1 MMKKLLT
8 ISAIAACTVF
18 AKAAEPTDVTAQ
30 YLQNYSAPFATTGE
44 QLISGNDR
52 WQKLASPWITEG
64 DQTNQETGVITAWHV
79 DFQKMPNYPSADNSR
94 IGVMTLTP
102 GWDGFSGTFE
112 NMKAY
117 QTIKLAPGTYEFTAK
132 RAQDWSGAKN
142 AYLVVAAGTTIPNI
156 ADLSTALG
164 SARFE
169 TAITPEWLISVNFKL
184 EVETTISVGVI
195 ASYTGA
201 QQCVSIAQFGLNFFE
216 GANFRTLNALLAK
229 AKAFTSTQYPIG
241 TIMGTYPQ
249 EKWDALQAKIAT
261 IETFIA
267 ENPNAT
273 QEQVDAKV
281 AELQAVIDDLNAS
294 LILPFKL
301 SDTNSTTWYQIRDQR
316 STKNYWQ
323 IGEYATE
330 DGLKYYTTAL
340 ILTQQSDNTLDDQLF
355 KIVKAPAPSKGYI
368 IYCKLIEDLPLAASR
383 KENIVLITDTLPA
396 TAWQFGATTSAAN
409 FTISLEGD
417 KTAQLNSYASYT
429 PPFVGFYYP
438 GDGVND
444 YGNNW
449 EFVELIEVGQTDFT
463 ALKTL
468 VAEAIRM
475 TSETY
480 PTGTGENQFPQDK
493 WDAFV
498 AARTLALTL
507 VEKESATPQPTQEE
521 VDNMIITLQ
530 AAIDEL
536 KAAQNPGFFASTEAT
551 THWYTLSDRRTN
563 KSFWKIGALTSS
575 TDTIDNTLI
584 MVKGQ
589 PAIIT
594 DSLLF
599 KVVKAEEPFMGYYI
613 YNKTNE
619 AKAITGD
626 VASNF
631 IGINDTLP
639 IATWLF
645 DKSTVA
651 SHYLISIEGT
661 GDQVN
666 SYAGYAPP
674 YIAFYNGGAGDPGN
688 NWKFTPA
695 TPATS
700 VKDVKA
706 QEFRV
711 FVVNRM
717 VISDDTDLQLTV
729 YNINGQ
735 KMDAKHQL
743 AQGIYIV
750 RAEGKSSA
758 VKVIVR

>member
-8 ISAIAACTVF
+8 FIAIACSMLI

-44 QLISGNDR
+44 QLISGNER

-79 DFQKMPNYPSADNSR
+79 DFQKKPNYPAVDNNR
-94 IGVMTLTP
+94 TGVMTLTP

-117 QTIKLAPGTYEFTAK
+117 QTITLAAGTYELTAQ
-132 RAQDWSGAKN
+132 RAQDWTGAKN
-142 AYLVVAAGTTIPNI
+142 AYLVVAAGATIPNV

-164 SARFE
+164 STKFE
-169 TAITPEWLISVNFKL
+169 TAIAPDWLVSVNFKL
-184 EVETTISVGVI
+184 EAETTISIGVL
-195 ASYTGA
+195 ASYSGV

-216 GANFRTLNALLAK
+216 GANFRTLNTLLTK
-229 AKAFTSTQYPIG
+229 AKAYTNVQYPIG

-249 EKWDALQAKIAT
+249 EKWDALQTTIAAV
-261 IETFIA
+261 ETFVA
-267 ENPNAT
+267 ENQNAT

-281 AELQAVIDDLNAS
+281 AELQAAIDELNAS

-301 SDTNSTTWYQIRDQR
+301 SDENSTTWYQIRDQR
-316 STKNYWQ
+316 GTKNYWQ
-323 IGEYATE
+323 IGEYANTE
-330 DGLKYYTTAL
+330 GTLYYTTAL
-340 ILTQQSDNTLDDQLF
+340 ILTQESDNTLDEQLF
-355 KIVKAPAPSKGYI
+355 KIVKASAPSKGYLI
-368 IYCKLIEDLPLAASR
+368 HCKLIEEMPLAASR
-383 KENIVLITDTLPA
+383 KSNIVLITDTIAP
-396 TAWQFGATTSAAN
+396 TAWQFGATISAAN
-409 FTISLEGD
+409 FTVSIEGD

-438 GDGVND
+438 GDGAND
-444 YGNNW
+444 LGNNW
-449 EFVELIEVGQTDFT
+449 EFIERIEVGQTDFT

-475 TSETY
+475 TTETY
-480 PTGTGENQFPQDK
+480 PTGAAENQYPQDK

-498 AARTLALTL
+498 AARTQALAL
-507 VEKESATPQPTQEE
+507 VEKEETDPQPAQEE

-530 AAIDEL
+530 AAIDDL
-536 KAAQNPGFFASTEAT
+536 KASQNPGFYASNETV
-551 THWYTLSDRRTN
+551 THWYTLSDRRAT
-563 KSFWKIGALTSS
+563 KSFWKIGDLTSS
-575 TDTIDNTLI
+575 TDTIENRLI

-613 YNKTNE
+613 YNKLDET
-619 AKAITGD
+619 KAITGD
-626 VASNF
+626 VALNF
-631 IGINDTLP
+631 IGINDTIP
-639 IATWLF
+639 TATWLL

-661 GDQVN
+661 GEQVN

-674 YIAFYNGGAGDPGN
+674 FIAFYSGGAADPGN

-695 TPATS
+695 VPTTS
-700 VKDVKA
+700 VKDLKA
-706 QEFRV
+706 DEFRV

-717 VISDDTDLQLTV
+717 IIAENADLRLTV

-735 KMDAKHQL
+735 KMDATRQL
-743 AQGIYIV
+743 AQGVYIV
-750 RAEGKSSA
+750 RAGGKAKA